1 MYITIV
7 KDLSYIVK
15 YDLKFIQYIFVQCTC
30 CILNFHSEKDRKLKE
45 KLDEIAS
52 YINKE
57 DPMILKLR
65 VEMLILENCED
76 FASNLCNCIIKYEQF
91 KDDLD
96 LREMQFVLLHKL
108 NQMENL
114 QEEVQLIFVI

>member
-1 MYITIV
+1 MYF
-7 KDLSYIVK
+7 
-15 YDLKFIQYIFVQCTC
+15 KFH
-30 CILNFHSEKDRKLKE
+30 LEKDRKLKE
-45 KLDEIAS
+45 KLDEIAT

-96 LREMQFVLLHKL
+96 LREMQYVLLHKL
-108 NQMENL
+108 NQMEKL
-114 QEEVQLIFVI
+114 QEEVRLIFVI

>member
-1 MYITIV
+1 
-7 KDLSYIVK
+7 
-15 YDLKFIQYIFVQCTC
+15 
-30 CILNFHSEKDRKLKE
+30 LKE

-76 FASNLCNCIIKYEQF
+76 FDYNLCNCIIKYEQF